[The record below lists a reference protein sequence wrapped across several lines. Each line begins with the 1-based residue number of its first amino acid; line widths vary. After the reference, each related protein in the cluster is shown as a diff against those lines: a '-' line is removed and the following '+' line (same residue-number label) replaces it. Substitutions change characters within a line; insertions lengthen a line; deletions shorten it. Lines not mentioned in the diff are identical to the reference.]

1 MTTKD
6 VTAIALRLFSLW
18 LLVQVILN
26 VPSLVLYLTTME
38 QYQEQIIPGYVY
50 IAMIGGFIVVGLM
63 AVYLIWLAAKSVLAY
78 EAGGSG
84 AATDDR
90 SQTFLLQLGG
100 VYFIVTSLAYLP
112 RSLGFFL
119 SSMEVSYVHVLSPL
133 GLLFQLFI
141 GLALVFNASWW
152 VHLLARLRGRP

>member
-63 AVYLIWLAAKSVLAY
+63 AVYLIWLAAKSVLNY
-78 EAGGSG
+78 EASGSG
-84 AATDDR
+84 SAADDQ